1 MEDAL
6 LVAGVG
12 QPLMANFKLYAQK
25 RSKQVIE
32 FDPANK
38 LHHADR
44 VALISSIS
52 AHPCLAANLS
62 PRGRGVG
69 VRGGARIE
77 DHLRSSLDITNTK
90 LLIFRPGHILAPGN
104 RLTRLLHTFSF
115 CWPLIPRRFTS
126 CFITDDELFAAIDDA
141 LQRADRPLRIFTIP
155 GPNRPWRDVLREHGS
170 GPLQRCL
177 TAVTWLLS
185 WLLLGQLVGLLFSLL
200 TRLPSMRSWNFNT
213 LHPESMEE
221 LLSLYNPYSFRHIKI
236 VGYNNGVV
244 HFGQR
249 YPGRTVVSTVR
260 CNRLARVNGRFA
272 KFDGG
277 VTIRQ
282 AVDVLHPVGK
292 EFYVVPN
299 YSYVALATSFF
310 IPIHGSAS
318 DYATMGETIERV
330 LLYDPVEDRLISARR
345 TDPEFRE
352 RLYNLQRDT
361 LLLRLVFRIKPKSR
375 YFMKHEQLQHPT
387 GQQVVAVF
395 RDQQAANIEI
405 RQPKSDCPTV
415 NVRKFYVQ
423 SVDSAGQGTDG
434 LEFPRDSLG
443 RLWDKLEANPVSSL
457 LFHAAVRL
465 LGFHCELFFTPAEFL
480 VFWDTH
486 GRFPISKIQLRY
498 IKRDGFPHSPFAKH
512 DCISADMFMW
522 RKHKPRFE
530 QYLKETYHAVQ
541 FNPGKHSA

>member
-1 MEDAL
+1 M
-6 LVAGVG
+6 
-12 QPLMANFKLYAQK
+12 
-25 RSKQVIE
+25 
-32 FDPANK
+32 
-38 LHHADR
+38 H
-44 VALISSIS
+44 
-52 AHPCLAANLS
+52 
-62 PRGRGVG
+62 
-69 VRGGARIE
+69 
-77 DHLRSSLDITNTK
+77 
-90 LLIFRPGHILAPGN
+90 
-104 RLTRLLHTFSF
+104 
-115 CWPLIPRRFTS
+115 
-126 CFITDDELFAAIDDA
+126 
-141 LQRADRPLRIFTIP
+141 
-155 GPNRPWRDVLREHGS
+155 
-170 GPLQRCL
+170 
-177 TAVTWLLS
+177 
-185 WLLLGQLVGLLFSLL
+185 
-200 TRLPSMRSWNFNT
+200 
-213 LHPESMEE
+213 E

-244 HFGQR
+244 HFGQHF
-249 YPGRTVVSTVR
+249 PGRTIVSTVR

-330 LLYDPVEDRLISARR
+330 LIYDPVEDRLIAARR
-345 TDPEFRE
+345 SDPEFRE

-375 YFMKHEQLQHPT
+375 YFMKHEQLQQPT

-395 RDQQAANIEI
+395 QDQQAANIEI

-415 NVRKFYVQ
+415 DVRKFYT
-423 SVDSAGQGTDG
+423 DSAGQGTDG

-486 GRFPISKIQLRY
+486 SRFPISKIQLRY
-498 IKRDGFPHSPFAKH
+498 IKRDGFPHSPFAQH